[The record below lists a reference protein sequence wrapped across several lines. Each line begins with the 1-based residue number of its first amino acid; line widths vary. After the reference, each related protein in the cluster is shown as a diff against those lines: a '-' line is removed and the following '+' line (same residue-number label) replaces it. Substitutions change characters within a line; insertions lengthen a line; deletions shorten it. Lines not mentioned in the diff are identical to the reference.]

1 MKETANIWEY
11 KVGIN
16 ATIANLL
23 CLWKCRIDQ
32 YDETSAEII
41 AR

>member
-16 ATIANLL
+16 AIISNLGIVA
-23 CLWKCRIDQ
+23 K
-32 YDETSAEII
+32 ETNE
-41 AR
+41 